1 MDSIWEILGGG
12 FAFLCLLFGVLFFS
26 FIGLTSLYEV
36 FQKSIWNNFKQI
48 IYEKFSSIILMLL
61 SFALVYVMGGV
72 LIGFSI

>member
-1 MDSIWEILGGG
+1 MDSILEILGSG

-48 IYEKFSSIILMLL
+48 IYENFSSITIMLF
-61 SFALVYVMGGV
+61 SFFMVYVMGGV
-72 LIGFSI
+72 LTGFFI

>member
-48 IYEKFSSIILMLL
+48 IYEKFSAIALMLFSL
-61 SFALVYVMGGV
+61 YLTYIMGTL
-72 LIGFSI
+72 LIEFFI

>member
-72 LIGFSI
+72 LIGFFI

>member
-48 IYEKFSSIILMLL
+48 IYEKFSAIILMLL

-72 LIGFSI
+72 LIGFFI